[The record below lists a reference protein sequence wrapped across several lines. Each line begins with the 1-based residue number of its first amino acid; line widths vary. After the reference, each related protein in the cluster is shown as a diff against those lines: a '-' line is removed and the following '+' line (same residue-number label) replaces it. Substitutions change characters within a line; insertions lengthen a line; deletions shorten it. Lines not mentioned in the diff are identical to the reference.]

1 MNEFLGERI
10 FVKIYVGCA
19 SGLWKKFRFKSC
31 QTGMKSNLKV
41 ALKTDDSTVCFLD
54 YLIQLNSKRKLD
66 KAFFRL
72 VVFPTD
78 TVSLRVPEKRVD
90 HPHS

>member
-1 MNEFLGERI
+1 
-10 FVKIYVGCA
+10 
-19 SGLWKKFRFKSC
+19 
-31 QTGMKSNLKV
+31 MKSNLKV

-54 YLIQLNSKRKLD
+54 YLIQLNSKRTLD